1 MFLRDTNRHKDGKDH
16 RYYSV
21 VDTCRVRDGRT
32 VQKTL
37 LYLGEINDSQKA
49 AWVRTIEV
57 VEGREKRPI
66 ALFPE
71 DRDIPAGVDNGLKL
85 RMEGLELCRPR
96 QWGACWLACV
106 LWDRLGLSE
115 FWRQR
120 LPPSRK
126 GTQWRQVLQ
135 ALVSYRLIDPGSEW
149 RLHRYWYEKSA
160 MGDLL
165 AADFSLAQKDTLY
178 RCHDKLLAHKDELF
192 KHLRAKWEDLF
203 GARFDVLLYDLTST
217 YFESDPPFE
226 GKRQF
231 GHSRD
236 KRSDCV
242 QVLIALIVTPEG
254 LPLAYEVL
262 PGNTQDKQTLR
273 GMLDRIAERYGQA
286 ERVWLMDRGIPTEEV
301 LQQMREAPVPV
312 RYLVGT
318 PRGHLTRYEAELSTK
333 PWEEVRDAVRV
344 KLLVKEQEVYILAES
359 RDRRLKERGIRL
371 RKLRAF
377 VERLEAL
384 RSQKTIDRDKLLK
397 KLGAAEKD
405 AGRFARLLDVVLP
418 AEDQPI
424 HPRTFHWKLNHGR
437 YRQVRRRDGQYL
449 LRTNQT
455 AGDPNELWQQYMI
468 LTEVEEA
475 FRNLKGDLAIRPIHH
490 QLESRIE
497 AHIFIAFIA
506 YCLHVTL
513 RQLARAHAHGLTP
526 RSILEQMKAIQMID
540 VHIPTT
546 DDRVLKMS
554 RYTKPEKT
562 QQLLLTQLQLRLPA
576 QSLPEIAASALNA
589 CSEDL
594 SRTPSDFR
602 GILNSCDKKV
612 VE

>member
-1 MFLRDTNRHKDGKDH
+1 
-16 RYYSV
+16 
-21 VDTCRVRDGRT
+21 
-32 VQKTL
+32 
-37 LYLGEINDSQKA
+37 
-49 AWVRTIEV
+49 
-57 VEGREKRPI
+57 
-66 ALFPE
+66 
-71 DRDIPAGVDNGLKL
+71 
-85 RMEGLELCRPR
+85 
-96 QWGACWLACV
+96 
-106 LWDRLGLSE
+106 
-115 FWRQR
+115 
-120 LPPSRK
+120 
-126 GTQWRQVLQ
+126 
-135 ALVSYRLIDPGSEW
+135 
-149 RLHRYWYEKSA
+149 
-160 MGDLL
+160 
-165 AADFSLAQKDTLY
+165 
-178 RCHDKLLAHKDELF
+178 
-192 KHLRAKWEDLF
+192 
-203 GARFDVLLYDLTST
+203 
-217 YFESDPPFE
+217 
-226 GKRQF
+226 
-231 GHSRD
+231 
-236 KRSDCV
+236 
-242 QVLIALIVTPEG
+242 
-254 LPLAYEVL
+254 
-262 PGNTQDKQTLR
+262 
-273 GMLDRIAERYGQA
+273 
-286 ERVWLMDRGIPTEEV
+286 
-301 LQQMREAPVPV
+301 
-312 RYLVGT
+312 
-318 PRGHLTRYEAELSTK
+318 LTRYETELSTK

-377 VERLEAL
+377 VERLEEL

-424 HPRTFHWKLNHGR
+424 NSRTFHWKLNRGR

-455 AGDPNELWQQYMI
+455 VGDPNELWRQYMI

-513 RQLARAHAHGLTP
+513 RQITRAHAHGLTP
-526 RSILEQMKAIQMID
+526 RSILEQMKTIQMID

-546 DDRVLKMS
+546 DDRVLKMC

-602 GILNSCDKKV
+602 GILHSYNKKV

>member
-1 MFLRDTNRHKDGKDH
+1 MFLRNTNRHKDGKDH

-57 VEGREKRPI
+57 VEGREPRQI

-71 DRDIPAGVDNGLKL
+71 DREIPAGVEHGLKL
-85 RMEGLELCRPR
+85 RMERLELCRPR

-106 LWDRLGLSE
+106 LWDTLGLSE
-115 FWRQR
+115 FWQKR

-126 GTQWRQVLQ
+126 GTRWRHVLQ
-135 ALVSYRLIDPGSEW
+135 TLVSYRLIDPGSEW

-160 MGDLL
+160 MADLL
-165 AADFSLAQKDTLY
+165 GEDFSLAQKDTLY
-178 RCHDKLLAHKDELF
+178 RCHDKLLAHKDDLF
-192 KHLRAKWEDLF
+192 KHLRMKWEDLF
-203 GARFDVLLYDLTST
+203 GARFEVLLYDLTST

-231 GHSRD
+231 GYSRD

-273 GMLDRIAERYGQA
+273 GMLERVVERYGQA
-286 ERVWLMDRGIPTEEV
+286 ERVWIMDRGIPTEEV
-301 LQQMREAPVPV
+301 LQEMRAAAVPV

-318 PRGHLTRYEAELSTK
+318 PRGHLTRYEAELSEK
-333 PWEEVRDAVRV
+333 PWEEVRAAVRV
-344 KLLVKEQEVYILAES
+344 KLLAKEQEVYVLAES
-359 RDRRLKERGIRL
+359 RDRRFKERGIRL

-377 VERLEAL
+377 VARLEEL

-397 KLGAAEKD
+397 KLGAAEKE
-405 AGRFARLLDVVLP
+405 AGRFARLLEVVVP
-418 AEDQPI
+418 AEDQPVT
-424 HPRTFHWKLNHGR
+424 PQTFHWKLNRGK
-437 YRQVRRRDGQYL
+437 YRQVHRRDGRYL
-449 LRTNQT
+449 LRSNQT
-455 AGDPNELWQQYMI
+455 AGDPNELWRQYMI

-513 RQLARAHAHGLTP
+513 RQRARAHAPGLTP
-526 RSILEQMKAIQMID
+526 RSILEQMKAIQMMD

-546 DDRVLKMS
+546 DGRMLKMR
-554 RYTKPEKT
+554 RYTKPDKT
-562 QQLLLTQLQLRLPA
+562 QQLLLTQLKLRLPA
-576 QSLPEIAASALNA
+576 QSPPTIAASALSA

-594 SRTPSDFR
+594 SWPSSNFL
-602 GILNSCDKKV
+602 GVFNSRDKKV

>member
-1 MFLRDTNRHKDGKDH
+1 
-16 RYYSV
+16 
-21 VDTCRVRDGRT
+21 
-32 VQKTL
+32 
-37 LYLGEINDSQKA
+37 
-49 AWVRTIEV
+49 
-57 VEGREKRPI
+57 
-66 ALFPE
+66 
-71 DRDIPAGVDNGLKL
+71 
-85 RMEGLELCRPR
+85 
-96 QWGACWLACV
+96 
-106 LWDRLGLSE
+106 
-115 FWRQR
+115 
-120 LPPSRK
+120 
-126 GTQWRQVLQ
+126 
-135 ALVSYRLIDPGSEW
+135 
-149 RLHRYWYEKSA
+149 
-160 MGDLL
+160 
-165 AADFSLAQKDTLY
+165 
-178 RCHDKLLAHKDELF
+178 LF
-192 KHLRAKWEDLF
+192 KHLRVKWEDLF

-273 GMLDRIAERYGQA
+273 GMLERIAEQYGRA
-286 ERVWLMDRGIPTEEV
+286 ERVWIMDRGIPTEEV
-301 LQQMREAPVPV
+301 LKEMRETDVPV

-318 PRGHLTRYEAELSTK
+318 PRGHLTRYEAELASK

-344 KLLVKEQEVYILAES
+344 KLLAKEQEVYILAES

-377 VERLEAL
+377 VDRLKEL
-384 RSQKTIDRDKLLK
+384 RAQKTIDRDKLLK
-397 KLGAAEKD
+397 KLGAAEKE
-405 AGRFARLLDVVLP
+405 AGRFARLLEVVLP
-418 AEDQPI
+418 PEEQPI
-424 HPRTFHWKLNHGR
+424 NPQTFHWKLNRGK
-437 YRQVRRRDGQYL
+437 YRQVRCRDGRYL

-455 AGDPNELWQQYMI
+455 AGAPNELWHQYMI
-468 LTEVEEA
+468 LTEVEDA

-497 AHIFIAFIA
+497 AHIFVAFIA

-513 RQLARAHAHGLTP
+513 RQMTRAHAHGLTP

-546 DDRVLKMS
+546 DGRVLKMS
-554 RYTKPEKT
+554 RYTKPDKT
-562 QQLLLTQLQLRLPA
+562 QQLLLTQLKLRLPV
-576 QSLPEIAASALNA
+576 QSPPEIAASAFSA
-589 CSEDL
+589 CSEVL
-594 SRTPSDFR
+594 SRTPSDFL
-602 GILNSCDKKV
+602 GILSSCDKKV